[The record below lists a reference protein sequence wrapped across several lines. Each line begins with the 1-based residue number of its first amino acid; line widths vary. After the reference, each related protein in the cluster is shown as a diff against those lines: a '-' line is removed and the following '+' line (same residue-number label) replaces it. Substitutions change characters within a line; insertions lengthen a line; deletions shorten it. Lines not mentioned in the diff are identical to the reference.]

1 MSDNFSLFEANEA
14 IGSSEPNESFAEG
27 AMLLH
32 GFVLP
37 YTSALREQID
47 AITTA
52 SPFRQMVTP
61 GGYRMSVQMT
71 SCGQVGWITDKHG
84 YSYAAIDP
92 LTGAAWPAIPELF
105 MEIAQRAA
113 STAGYPGFISDSCLI
128 NCYLPGSKL
137 SLHQDKDEQDFSF
150 PIVSISLGL
159 SATFLFGGMTRREKI
174 RRIRLQ
180 HGDAVVW
187 GGPSRLRFHGI
198 DPLAFGVHPEFGT
211 TRVNLTFRKAL

>member
-1 MSDNFSLFEANEA
+1 MSDNLSLFETDEASGNPEQNERLA
-14 IGSSEPNESFAEG
+14 DGV
-27 AMLLH
+27 MLLH

-37 YTSALREQID
+37 SATVLREQID
-47 AITTA
+47 GITA
-52 SPFRQMVTP
+52 VSPFRQMVTP

-92 LTGAAWPAIPELF
+92 LSGAGWPAMPKPF
-105 MEIAQRAA
+105 MEIAQQAA
-113 STAGYPGFISDSCLI
+113 SVAGFPEFIPDSCLI
-128 NCYLPGSKL
+128 NCYLPGTKL

-159 SATFLFGGMTRREKI
+159 TATFLFGGMTRKDKI
-174 RRIRLQ
+174 HRIRLQ